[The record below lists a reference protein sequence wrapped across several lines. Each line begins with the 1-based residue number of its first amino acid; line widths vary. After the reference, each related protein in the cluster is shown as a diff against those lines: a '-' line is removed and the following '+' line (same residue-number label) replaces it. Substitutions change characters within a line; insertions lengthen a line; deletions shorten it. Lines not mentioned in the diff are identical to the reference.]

1 MKTATIYKYYSDN
14 GEHLHFVKLN
24 DEIMDE
30 YTIAAADGFE
40 IRDDVYGIPY
50 TEETETHIHYDV
62 RYATLRANGSIT
74 APALKVNAMGR
85 IVTGKG
91 QRTIARVI

>member
-1 MKTATIYKYYSDN
+1 MKTATIYKYYTAD

-40 IRDDVYGIPY
+40 ILEDAYGIPY
-50 TEETETHIHYDV
+50 IADAATHIQYDV
-62 RYATLRANGSIT
+62 RYATLHANGSIT
-74 APALKVNAMGR
+74 APALKVNAIGR
-85 IVTGKG
+85 IAAGKSR
-91 QRTIARVI
+91 RTIARVI